1 MSTDPGPAP
10 GIGLRWRIVALAA
23 LVAILSVSLCGLFA
37 AAAVRK
43 GLSEQAREERQRA
56 SDSLERQIAD
66 LTERIAY
73 EVGDYADWTELYE
86 QMPRPDPSW
95 ARINLIAGR
104 DASLVQ
110 HFILVHE
117 GEVVGRY
124 HAGHAYDAR
133 PRADDPADPADILA
147 LIGVWPPQGLA
158 RLNGRIALVS
168 IRPIYDSARELTAR
182 GHLVGLTYL
191 DTARLKRL
199 YLDGWD
205 VRVAIGEGDTPP
217 SAVSI
222 PAIDGGRIDFHLTL
236 SSTAAANHIALR
248 TNDAIAIGGLICV
261 GVASLI
267 GMLLGL
273 HWIRPLSA
281 IAEAA
286 RRRAE
291 HPDEPLPDSG
301 GLREAAELRHALDD
315 YAQAEQRH
323 REALATALDREAVAN
338 AVHRRFLAHLAGE
351 IGAPVE
357 RIAVVL
363 ENLAKGIAVDAEIL
377 ERVRLDALRLE
388 ERLHEALGLAAEIH
402 SHEPRGGIPSQI
414 GSYLAGV
421 TEALDPLCTRLGR
434 QVSVDADPGET
445 PIQVGLLTPI
455 LVNLAANAL
464 RAPARGPVI
473 LSCRILPD
481 DSTVWRVSDPG
492 PGMDADLKRAV
503 ADAFDRG
510 EVVPGTPGIGL
521 GLAVV
526 ISNARALKARLVLE
540 RSDHGGTTIAVHVPA
555 QEAGFDYRTISS
567 GTARFRRRH
576 EH

>member
-1 MSTDPGPAP
+1 MTAPADAPAP
-10 GIGLRWRIVALAA
+10 GIGLRWRIVALSA
-23 LVAILSVSLCGLFA
+23 LVAILSVSLCGIFA

-43 GLSEQAREERQRA
+43 GLEDQAKDERERA
-56 SDSLERQIAD
+56 VNSLERQIAD
-66 LTERIAY
+66 LTERIGY

-86 QMPRPDPSW
+86 QMPRPDPAW
-95 ARINLIAGR
+95 AKVNLIAGR

-110 HFILVHE
+110 HFILVAD
-117 GEVVGRY
+117 GAIVGRY
-124 HAGHAYDAR
+124 HAGSAHDAKPR
-133 PRADDPADPADILA
+133 PEDPADPADLLA
-147 LIGVWPPQGLA
+147 LVGTWPPQGLA
-158 RLNGRIALVS
+158 RLGGRIALACV
-168 IRPIYDSARELTAR
+168 RPIRDSARELPPR
-182 GHLVGLTYL
+182 GHLIGLTYL
-191 DTARLKRL
+191 DSTRLKRL

-205 VRVAIGEGDTPP
+205 VRITVGDTATPP
-217 SAVSI
+217 SAVAF
-222 PAIDGGRIDFHLTL
+222 PAIDGGRIDILLNLT
-236 SSTAAANHIALR
+236 STAANRIALG
-248 TNDAIAIGGLICV
+248 TNDAIAIGGLVCV
-261 GVASLI
+261 AIAGLI

-301 GLREAAELRHALDD
+301 GLREAAELRRALDD

-338 AVHRRFLAHLAGE
+338 AVHRRFLAHLAQE
-351 IGAPVE
+351 IGTPVE

-363 ENLAKGIAVDAEIL
+363 ENLGKGIAVDAEIL

-402 SHEPRGGIPSQI
+402 SQEPRGGIPSQI

-421 TEALDPLCTRLGR
+421 AEALDPLCSRLGR
-434 QVSVDADPGET
+434 QVTVDADPGET
-445 PIQVGLLTPI
+445 PIQVSLLTPI

-464 RAPARGPVI
+464 HAPGTGPVI
-473 LSCRILPD
+473 LSCRMLPD

-492 PGMDADLKRAV
+492 PGLDPGLRQSIAE
-503 ADAFDRG
+503 AFARG

-526 ISNARALKARLVLE
+526 ISNARALKARLELE
-540 RSDHGGTTIAVHVPA
+540 RSDGSGTTVAIHVPA
-555 QEAGFDYRTISS
+555 QDAGFDYRTISS